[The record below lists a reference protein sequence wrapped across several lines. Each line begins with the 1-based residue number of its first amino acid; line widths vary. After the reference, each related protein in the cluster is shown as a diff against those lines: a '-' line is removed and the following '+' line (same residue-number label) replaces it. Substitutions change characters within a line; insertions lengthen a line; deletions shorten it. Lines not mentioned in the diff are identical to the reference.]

1 MGKPWETLLEQMVR
15 ERYPRLVAH
24 AMLVA
29 RSRDDAQDLVQE
41 ALISVFSG
49 RARFDSVHQAEAY
62 VRRAIVSRA
71 IDTSRRRAREQR
83 AAARIGARPVTQPSI
98 EAEVPSADVLRALAS
113 LSPRERA
120 CVVLRQLDDVSVN
133 DTAEL
138 LGLSTGAVKRYT
150 SDGIARL
157 NAVLGSTAEQD
168 VMSEVQL
175 VSAEEVHGER

>member
-1 MGKPWETLLEQMVR
+1 MGRSWETLLEQVVR

-29 RSRDDAQDLVQE
+29 GSHHDAQDLVQE
-41 ALISVFSG
+41 ALISAFSG
-49 RARFDSVHQAEAY
+49 RARFDSVQQAEAY

-71 IDTSRRRAREQR
+71 IDTSRRRTREQR
-83 AAARIGARPVTQPSI
+83 ALTRVGALPHPPQTVEDHTPG
-98 EAEVPSADVLRALAS
+98 ADVLRALAA

-138 LGLSTGAVKRYT
+138 LGLSAGSVKRYT
-150 SDGIARL
+150 ADGIARL
-157 NAVLGSTAEQD
+157 NAALGTTAEAVTTSPVRLLD
-168 VMSEVQL
+168 
-175 VSAEEVHGER
+175 AKEVHRER